1 MISPLL
7 RELTELRGTCEH
19 SGLDVSRL
27 SRLETDHG
35 LMLPDAHKL
44 VLQWSNGV
52 ELYGGY
58 IRLFG
63 LYTTESIDAYD
74 WNDRECWKF
83 AWADRCSA
91 YWCFGETAW
100 GDQYAYSLK
109 ERHEGED
116 ANVYLLDAL
125 SMTPQIVASS
135 FVGFLRDEFLPSA
148 RDPYDD
154 LLKQARQRFG
164 SLDVTS
170 HLMYVPSVLLG
181 GAEDINNVQIMNA
194 RSAMICNG
202 DVAIQLDSAP
212 SHMGVKGVQS
222 YVDELHRTRLRL
234 VWMED

>member
-1 MISPLL
+1 MISLLL
-7 RELTELRGTCEH
+7 RELVHLQDTRVH
-19 SGLDVSRL
+19 SGLDAARL
-27 SRLETDHG
+27 TQLENDHG
-35 LMLPDAHKL
+35 ITLPEEHKT
-44 VLQWSNGV
+44 VLQWSNGL
-52 ELYGGY
+52 EFYAGY

-63 LYTTESIDAYD
+63 LYTAQRIDAVD
-74 WNDRECWKF
+74 WNDPECWKF
-83 AWADRCSA
+83 AWADRCTA

-109 ERHEGED
+109 ERREGED

-135 FVGFLRDEFLPSA
+135 FVAFLRDELLPSA

-202 DVAIQLDSAP
+202 DVAIQLDAAP
-212 SHMGVKGVQS
+212 PHMAVKGVQS
-222 YVDELHRTRLRL
+222 YDDESHRTRLKLLWTER
-234 VWMED
+234 